1 MTHHVSV
8 LQQRQIVN
16 KSEMNE
22 WCCSSAVSL
31 SLTHL
36 TQNDILAAER
46 EKLLFHHERIIFARA
61 PGQMNG
67 RRRKQGIYSV

>member
-1 MTHHVSV
+1 MNGTGAL
-8 LQQRQIVN
+8 LQR
-16 KSEMNE
+16 
-22 WCCSSAVSL
+22 SL

-36 TQNDILAAER
+36 TLSDILIAER
-46 EKLLFHHERIIFARA
+46 EKLLFHHERIIFARRA